1 VNSFKKSIPFFC
13 LLVVLLVFCDQF
25 LKLFVFLKQDGG
37 FLSIKVTSFFNI
49 IYLENNG
56 IAFGFLSEL
65 GSVFKFFLTLFRLFA
80 VVFIFFFFISLI
92 KKKRVCLLGCVPFS
106 LVLAGAIGNVIDSVF
121 YSFVGMNLGPSGGLF
136 QGRVIDMFS
145 FSFFPP
151 VFNLADAFVCVGLF
165 LIFIFQTNIVLNKKT
180 SIWVDFR
187 GLFKR

>member
-1 VNSFKKSIPFFC
+1 MNYFKKSIPFFC

-37 FLSIKVTSFFNI
+37 GLSIKVTSFFNI

>member
-1 VNSFKKSIPFFC
+1 MP
-13 LLVVLLVFCDQF
+13 L
-25 LKLFVFLKQDGG
+25 
-37 FLSIKVTSFFNI
+37 
-49 IYLENNG
+49 
-56 IAFGFLSEL
+56 
-65 GSVFKFFLTLFRLFA
+65 
-80 VVFIFFFFISLI
+80 
-92 KKKRVCLLGCVPFS
+92 S

-180 SIWVDFR
+180 SIWVDFK
-187 GLFKR
+187 GLLMR